1 MVTTETV
8 ISGMTLCTQK
18 WAWYT
23 YVLPL
28 KS

>member
-23 YVLPL
+23 
-28 KS
+28 